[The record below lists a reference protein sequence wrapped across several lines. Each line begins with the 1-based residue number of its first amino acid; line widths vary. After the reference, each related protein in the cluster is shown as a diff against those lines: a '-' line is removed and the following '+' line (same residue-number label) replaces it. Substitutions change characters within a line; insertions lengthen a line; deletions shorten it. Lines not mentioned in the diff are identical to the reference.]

1 MTKNRIF
8 TGAGVAIVTPM
19 NADGSVNYEAM
30 GQLIE
35 QQVQGGTDAIIV
47 CGTTGESS
55 TLTDEEHRRVIQFT
69 VAQVNHRIP
78 VVAGTGSN
86 DTAYCLE
93 LSQEAEKNGSGRPA
107 VGSPPYYNKCSQKGL
122 IRHYLTVADAVNLPM
137 ILYSVASRTGVNI
150 LPETLKE
157 LSKHPNIVAVKEASG
172 NISQVAKIRHLCGD
186 DLDVYSG
193 NDDQIVPLL
202 SLGGIGVISVL
213 SNLMPKEAHDICQ
226 LYFDGKV
233 QESAALQL
241 KLLDL
246 INNLFSDVNPI
257 PVKEALNMMGFPAGP
272 CRMPLCE
279 MDDGPREKLRASMA
293 ALGLL

>member
-1 MTKNRIF
+1 MTKKRIF

-93 LSQEAEKNGSGRPA
+93 LSQEAEKMGVDGLLL
-107 VGSPPYYNKCSQKGL
+107 VTPYYNKCSQKGL
-122 IRHYLTVADAVNLPM
+122 IRHYLTVADAVDLPM

-150 LPETLKE
+150 LPQTLKE

-193 NDDQIVPLL
+193 NDDQIVPIL

-213 SNLMPKEAHDICQ
+213 SNLMPKEAHNICQ

-279 MDDGPREKLRASMA
+279 MDDGPKEKLRASMA

>member
-35 QQVQGGTDAIIV
+35 QQVTGGTDAIIV

-93 LSQEAEKNGSGRPA
+93 LSQEAEKMGVDGLLL
-107 VGSPPYYNKCSQKGL
+107 VTPYYNKCSQKGL
-122 IRHYLTVADAVNLPM
+122 IRHYLTVADAVDLPM
-137 ILYSVASRTGVNI
+137 IVYSVASRTGVNI

-172 NISQVAKIRHLCGD
+172 SISQVAKIRHLCGD

-213 SNLMPKEAHDICQ
+213 SNLMPKETHDICQ

-246 INNLFSDVNPI
+246 INNLFADVNPI

-293 ALGLL
+293 AVGLL

>member
-1 MTKNRIF
+1 M
-8 TGAGVAIVTPM
+8 GVDGLLLVT
-19 NADGSVNYEAM
+19 
-30 GQLIE
+30 
-35 QQVQGGTDAIIV
+35 
-47 CGTTGESS
+47 
-55 TLTDEEHRRVIQFT
+55 
-69 VAQVNHRIP
+69 
-78 VVAGTGSN
+78 
-86 DTAYCLE
+86 
-93 LSQEAEKNGSGRPA
+93 
-107 VGSPPYYNKCSQKGL
+107 PYYNKCSQKGL

>member
-93 LSQEAEKNGSGRPA
+93 LSQEAEKMGVDGLLL
-107 VGSPPYYNKCSQKGL
+107 VTPYYNKCSQKGL
-122 IRHYLTVADAVNLPM
+122 IRHYLTVADAVDLPM
-137 ILYSVASRTGVNI
+137 IVYSVASRTGVNI

-172 NISQVAKIRHLCGD
+172 STSQVAKIRHLCGD

-213 SNLMPKEAHDICQ
+213 SNLMPKETHDICQ

>member
-1 MTKNRIF
+1 MTKKRIF

-35 QQVQGGTDAIIV
+35 QQVTGGTDAIIV

-93 LSQEAEKNGSGRPA
+93 LSQEAQKMGVDGLLL
-107 VGSPPYYNKCSQKGL
+107 VTPYYNKCSQKGL
-122 IRHYLTVADAVNLPM
+122 IRHYLTVADAVDLPM

-172 NISQVAKIRHLCGD
+172 SISQVAKIRHLCGD

-213 SNLMPKEAHDICQ
+213 SNLMPKETHDICQ

-293 ALGLL
+293 AVGLL

>member
-1 MTKNRIF
+1 MTKKRIF

-35 QQVQGGTDAIIV
+35 QQVTGGTDAIIV

-93 LSQEAEKNGSGRPA
+93 LSQDAQKMGVDGLLL
-107 VGSPPYYNKCSQKGL
+107 VTPYYNKCSQKGL
-122 IRHYLTVADAVNLPM
+122 IRHYLTVADAVDLPM

-172 NISQVAKIRHLCGD
+172 SISQVAKIRHLCGD

-213 SNLMPKEAHDICQ
+213 SNLMPKETHDICQ

-246 INNLFSDVNPI
+246 INNLFADVNPI

-293 ALGLL
+293 AVGLL

>member
-1 MTKNRIF
+1 MTKRRIF

-35 QQVQGGTDAIIV
+35 QQVESGTDAIIV

-93 LSQEAEKNGSGRPA
+93 LSQEAEKMGVDGLLL
-107 VGSPPYYNKCSQKGL
+107 VTPYYNKCSQKGL
-122 IRHYLTVADAVNLPM
+122 IRHYLTVADAVDLPM
-137 ILYSVASRTGVNI
+137 IVYSVASRTGVNI

-172 NISQVAKIRHLCGD
+172 SISQVAKIRHLCGD

-213 SNLMPKEAHDICQ
+213 SNVMPKETHDICQ

-246 INNLFSDVNPI
+246 INSLFADVNPI

-279 MDDGPREKLRASMA
+279 MDDGPRQKLRASMEA
-293 ALGLL
+293 VGLL

>member
-1 MTKNRIF
+1 MTKKRIF

-35 QQVQGGTDAIIV
+35 QQVAGGTDAIIV

-93 LSQEAEKNGSGRPA
+93 LSQEAEKMGVDGLLL
-107 VGSPPYYNKCSQKGL
+107 VTPYYNKCSQKGL